1 MMDKIISDAE
11 IERVHGNAN
20 FGDMAKRDVVNEGV
34 WKAACG
40 WHSGHTMNCIIVEH
54 GLAKWRKDRHKPP
67 YLTAKGRSY
76 LFAALKHAK
85 IQWQKRM
92 VVL

>member
-1 MMDKIISDAE
+1 MGVDELISDAE
-11 IERVHGNAN
+11 IDRVHANAN
-20 FGDMAKRDVVNEGV
+20 FGSMPKRDVVNEGV
-34 WKAACG
+34 LKAAVG

-67 YLTAKGRSY
+67 YLTNKGKNY

-85 IQWQKRM
+85 IEWNKP
-92 VVL
+92 